1 MFYVY
6 PCVLNSE
13 EGGGFH
19 VSFPD
24 VPGALTGG
32 KDRDEALAMA
42 EDALAAALAGYVKE
56 HWDIPVPSA
65 AVDGQELIAVSP
77 VVAAKLAL
85 YTAMRRQGVTK
96 TALAKRLGLSES
108 AVRKLVDPDHR
119 SHISSVEAALRA
131 VGRGLIVG
139 DRVARAIS

>member
-1 MFYVY
+1 MYYVY
-6 PCVLNSE
+6 PCVLTPE
-13 EGGGFH
+13 ERGGFY

-32 KDRDEALAMA
+32 KDRSEALTLA
-42 EDALAAALAGYVKE
+42 EDALTAALAGYVQE
-56 HWDIPVPSA
+56 HWDIPIPSA
-65 AVDGQELIAVSP
+65 IVDGQELVAVSP
-77 VVAAKLAL
+77 IGAAKLAL
-85 YTAMRRQGVTK
+85 STAMRRQGITK

-131 VGRGLIVG
+131 VGRSLVVG
-139 DRVARAIS
+139 DRAASALA